1 MMMTMMRNVAQIV
14 LGFRDYMIFAA
25 VTVLL
30 IAGIHE
36 MAVRRFR
43 WNKKRIRVL
52 GLLFSI
58 SDKGLVQLGLLI
70 LRFLFVLYTLVFFR
84 EIGRTEIVYLAA
96 LGVLAGLLELR
107 IEGLFTEVLNTGL
120 LIAGLLAGN
129 LLTAYMKE
137 IQFEWGILAVYGLL
151 GLFSALY
158 CFYFTLRSVKRIS
171 EGRRESD
178 VVV

>member
-1 MMMTMMRNVAQIV
+1 MMTMMRNVAQVV

-25 VTVLL
+25 VTGLF

-36 MAVRRFR
+36 LAVRRFR
-43 WNKKRIRVL
+43 WNKRRIRIF

-58 SDKGLVQLGLLI
+58 SDKGLVQLGLLF
-70 LRFLFVLYTLVFFR
+70 LRFLFVMYALLFFR
-84 EIGRTEIVYLAA
+84 EIGRAEIVYLAV
-96 LGVLAGLLELR
+96 LGVATGILEQR
-107 IEGLFTEVLNTGL
+107 IEGVFMEVLNTGL

-129 LLTAYMKE
+129 LLTSYMKE

-151 GLFSALY
+151 GLFSTLY

-171 EGRRESD
+171 EERRESD